1 MMDNHL
7 FSGTGSLSRFI
18 LRRDRIRIPIWIFS
32 FVFATVAIGAAFTGL
47 YENAQERQAIA
58 ATMENPAMTAMVGP
72 GFGLDNYTAGAMMA
86 HQMLLMTAV
95 VVGLMSVLLVIRHT
109 RTDEEEGR
117 IEMVRSLPVGRLS
130 NVTATLMVLFLVNIV
145 LATVTGIG
153 LYALNIESMDLEG
166 SLLYGAALGATGMV
180 FASITAVFAQLSHNA
195 RSAVGMSIA
204 FLLLAYL
211 VRAVGD
217 VGNEAL
223 SWLSP
228 LGWIVRS
235 EVYVNN
241 IWWPILLTVGAA
253 MVFGVLAMYLNSIRD
268 LGAGFLPARAGRIH
282 ASPFLQGPLGLAF
295 RLQRTGFIAWAIG
308 MYVLGASY
316 GSVMGDMESFFADV
330 DLMQDLLVPVE
341 GFSLVEQF
349 IPTLMAVMGII
360 ATIPV
365 LLAILKLKGEE
376 KNDRTEHILGRAVS
390 RNRLLGSYLFISV
403 ISSWIM
409 VSLAGL
415 GLGTIADA
423 TMEEGFDVAM
433 ALQAALAY
441 LPAVWVMI
449 GLSVLLIGWLP
460 KFTGFIWLYLTF
472 SFFVIYLG
480 SLFQLPE
487 WVAKV
492 TPFGYVSAIPLEEFD
507 WLQAALL
514 TAVAIALMAVGFVG
528 YNKRDI
534 GK

>member
-1 MMDNHL
+1 MNQHY

-32 FVFATVAIGAAFTGL
+32 FVFATVVIAVAFIGL

-72 GFGLDNYTAGAMMA
+72 GYGLDNYTAGAMMA

-130 NVTATLMVLFLVNIV
+130 NVTATLTVLFLVNIV
-145 LATVTGIG
+145 LAVLTGIG

-166 SLLYGAALGATGMV
+166 SLLYGTALGATGMV
-180 FASITAVFAQLSHNA
+180 FASATAVFAQLSHNA
-195 RSAVGMSIA
+195 RSAMGLSIG
-204 FLLLAYL
+204 FLLAAYL
-211 VRAVGD
+211 VRAIGD
-217 VGNEAL
+217 VSSEAIA
-223 SWLSP
+223 WLSP

-241 IWWPILLTVGAA
+241 VWWPVLLTVGAA
-253 MVFGVLAMYLNSIRD
+253 IVLGGLAMYLNSIRD
-268 LGAGFLPARAGRIH
+268 LGAGFLPARAGKVH
-282 ASPFLQGPLGLAF
+282 ASPLLLSPLGLAL

-330 DLMQDLLVPVE
+330 DLMQDLLVPME
-341 GFSLVEQF
+341 GFSLAEQF
-349 IPTLMAVMGII
+349 VPTLMAVMTII
-360 ATIPV
+360 GTIPV
-365 LLAILKLKGEE
+365 LMAILKVKGEE
-376 KNDRTEHILGRAVS
+376 KNGRIEHVLGRAVS
-390 RNRLLGSYLFISV
+390 RNRLLGSYLLISLIASFV
-403 ISSWIM
+403 MI
-409 VSLAGL
+409 SLAGL
-415 GLGTIADA
+415 GLGTVADA

-449 GLSVLLIGWLP
+449 GLTVLLIGWLP
-460 KFTGFIWLYLTF
+460 KFTGFIWLYLAF
-472 SFFVIYLG
+472 SFFVVYLG

-487 WVAKV
+487 WVEKI
-492 TPFGYVSAIPLEEFD
+492 TPFGYVSAIPIEQFD
-507 WLQAALL
+507 WTQAIGL
-514 TAVAIALMAVGFVG
+514 TVVAVGLIVIGFAG